1 MNTIVNTVDGK
12 MLQRNNVVTL
22 EKMAQRYNIIP
33 LQHFFGVYF
42 CLRDFC
48 WCEPKFI
55 VQPLG
60 GIKNHTS
67 EGTTND
73 VVEDLNAQPCLPRY
87 FRAQSGPSE
96 EESSSL

>member
-1 MNTIVNTVDGK
+1 MLHTHAHLHPTMRFIDTLQRSSHCGKCGDKKSEKNNTVDGK

-48 WCEPKFI
+48 WC
-55 VQPLG
+55 G
-60 GIKNHTS
+60 G
-67 EGTTND
+67 G
-73 VVEDLNAQPCLPRY
+73 
-87 FRAQSGPSE
+87 F
-96 EESSSL
+96 

>member
-1 MNTIVNTVDGK
+1 MGGKGLKDEYVSHLWGVFRISKRWGVPGYGILEIFTTLHNFSQHITVDGK

-48 WCEPKFI
+48 WC
-55 VQPLG
+55 G
-60 GIKNHTS
+60 G
-67 EGTTND
+67 G
-73 VVEDLNAQPCLPRY
+73 
-87 FRAQSGPSE
+87 F
-96 EESSSL
+96 